1 MGAFILTETMEQR
14 PDVGLDSYDRFF
26 PNQDTLP
33 KGGFGNLIALPLQK
47 GPREHGNSV
56 FVDDTFTVYPD
67 QWAFL
72 SSIRR
77 ILRNEIEG
85 LVRTA
90 ERKGRVIGV
99 DFPDDEELDHTPWT
113 APPSRRRKDT
123 PIPGPLP
130 KTLELTM
137 GNEIYIAKADLAP
150 GFRNRLLR
158 IAAFQNPEF
167 YKAQAMRLPTYGK
180 ARVIA
185 CAEDFPL
192 HIGLPRG
199 CLESIQALLANLKI
213 KPVLKDERFSGT
225 TLGTTFLG
233 VLRPEQEAAVNA
245 MAVFETGVLSAT
257 TAFGKTVV
265 AAKLIALR
273 NVNTLV
279 LVHRQQLMEQW
290 VERLA
295 SFLDIP
301 RKEIGRIGGGHKNAN
316 GKLDVAL
323 IQSMVRKGV
332 VNDLVGDYGHLIVDE
347 CHHLPASSFEQVARR
362 SKAKFVLGLSAT
374 VTRKDG
380 HHPIITMQCGP
391 IRYRV
396 DARKQA
402 KARPFSHSVVVHP
415 TAFRA
420 PEVNEQDQ
428 RMQFKKLVDYMV
440 RDEVRNRLI
449 CEDVVKAVKDGRSP
463 IVLTERT
470 DHLSKLE
477 EALASKCEH
486 LIVLKGGMGK
496 KKLSA
501 ALTALSAIP
510 DDEERL
516 LLATGKFIG
525 EGFDDARLDTLF
537 LTLPVSWRGTIAQYA
552 GRLHRLHDRKNE
564 VRIYDYADLNEPM
577 LARMFDRRCK
587 GYEAIGYT
595 IQLPASAVPG
605 WPVDVPLPID
615 PTWKRDYAASI
626 QRLIRDGVDTPL
638 ADLFVYTAHSI
649 EADAQGEDRARS
661 ATEKF
666 LYRRLETI
674 PETAGKF
681 RLNAV
686 LPIPFDGSGSME
698 VDLLFAEAKV
708 AIEVDGP
715 HHLTDS
721 EAYRRD
727 RRKDLM
733 LQEHGYCVVRFL
745 AEDVG
750 KYLDHVLDTVLRVL
764 ATYNRQNKSD
774 SVC

>member
-1 MGAFILTETMEQR
+1 
-14 PDVGLDSYDRFF
+14 
-26 PNQDTLP
+26 
-33 KGGFGNLIALPLQK
+33 
-47 GPREHGNSV
+47 
-56 FVDDTFTVYPD
+56 
-67 QWAFL
+67 
-72 SSIRR
+72 
-77 ILRNEIEG
+77 
-85 LVRTA
+85 
-90 ERKGRVIGV
+90 
-99 DFPDDEELDHTPWT
+99 
-113 APPSRRRKDT
+113 
-123 PIPGPLP
+123 
-130 KTLELTM
+130 
-137 GNEIYIAKADLAP
+137 
-150 GFRNRLLR
+150 
-158 IAAFQNPEF
+158 
-167 YKAQAMRLPTYGK
+167 
-180 ARVIA
+180 
-185 CAEDFPL
+185 
-192 HIGLPRG
+192 
-199 CLESIQALLANLKI
+199 
-213 KPVLKDERFSGT
+213 
-225 TLGTTFLG
+225 
-233 VLRPEQEAAVNA
+233 
-245 MAVFETGVLSAT
+245 
-257 TAFGKTVV
+257 
-265 AAKLIALR
+265 
-273 NVNTLV
+273 
-279 LVHRQQLMEQW
+279 
-290 VERLA
+290 
-295 SFLDIP
+295 
-301 RKEIGRIGGGHKNAN
+301 
-316 GKLDVAL
+316 
-323 IQSMVRKGV
+323 
-332 VNDLVGDYGHLIVDE
+332 LIVDE
-347 CHHLPASSFEQVARR
+347 CHHLPAPSFEQVARR

-391 IRYRV
+391 IRYQV
-396 DARKQA
+396 DAKKQA
-402 KARPFSHSVVVHP
+402 EARPFSHSVVVRP

-420 PEVNEQDQ
+420 SEVVEQDQ
-428 RMQFKKLVDYMV
+428 RVQFSKLVDSIV

-449 CEDVVKAVKDGRSP
+449 CEDVIKAVKEDRSP

-477 EALASKCEH
+477 EALASECEH

-496 KKLSA
+496 KKLNA
-501 ALTALSAIP
+501 ALTALATIP

-516 LLATGKFIG
+516 LLATGKYIG

-552 GRLHRLHDRKNE
+552 GRLHRLHDGKNE

-638 ADLFVYTAHSI
+638 GDLFVCAAHSI
-649 EADAQGEDRARS
+649 EAEAEGADRARS

-698 VDLLFAEAKV
+698 VDLLFAKAKV

-715 HHLTDS
+715 HHLTDP

-733 LQEHGYCVVRFL
+733 LQECGYCVIRFL

-750 KYLDHVLDTVLRVL
+750 KYLDYVLDTVLRVL
-764 ATYNRQNKSD
+764 ATYNRRNQSEA
-774 SVC
+774 